1 MFGNEPLSEAAS
13 ARALAASS
21 TDESWSSER
30 PEVEAGAR
38 RKRASR
44 DAEERRRRLLRP
56 RAAMVALVFLSVV
69 KSSRERRE
77 TGGDEVRKEGEKRGG
92 RGKQARPMVDDW
104 GFPRK
109 SKKGESRG
117 RCPCRFAQR
126 EMLNQMFSSPI
137 ADADPEKLFYADR
150 RSEKTR
156 FSGRAAAEG

>member
-56 RAAMVALVFLSVV
+56 RAAMVALVFLSVPGVVV

-92 RGKQARPMVDDW
+92 RGKQARPTVDDW

-109 SKKGESRG
+109 NKKGESRG

-126 EMLNQMFSSPI
+126 EMLNQMSFVANS
-137 ADADPEKLFYADR
+137 
-150 RSEKTR
+150 
-156 FSGRAAAEG
+156 

>member
-56 RAAMVALVFLSVV
+56 RAAMVALVFLSVPGVVV

-77 TGGDEVRKEGEKRGG
+77 TGGDEVRKE
-92 RGKQARPMVDDW
+92 
-104 GFPRK
+104 
-109 SKKGESRG
+109 
-117 RCPCRFAQR
+117 
-126 EMLNQMFSSPI
+126 
-137 ADADPEKLFYADR
+137 
-150 RSEKTR
+150 
-156 FSGRAAAEG
+156 